1 MRQFALAFTLIS
13 ASLAAPAFAQSRP
26 TPPREL
32 NVALA
37 SQAAQEALATCER
50 SGFHV
55 SVTVLDRGGMA
66 RAFLRG
72 DGSTPHTPDSA
83 RGKAYTALTLGPI
96 FNKTASS
103 ELVQLLS
110 ANPAAAALSNV
121 PGILLLPGA
130 VTIKSGDDVI
140 GSIGVGG
147 APGGDKDEACAR
159 AGAEKIAAALR

>member
-1 MRQFALAFTLIS
+1 MRPFALAFTLIS
-13 ASLAAPAFAQSRP
+13 TLLVTPVVAQSRP
-26 TPPREL
+26 TSPREL
-32 NVALA
+32 SVALA

-55 SVTVLDRGGMA
+55 SVTVLDRSGSA

-96 FNKTASS
+96 FNKNASS
-103 ELVQLLS
+103 ELTQLIA
-110 ANPAAAALSNV
+110 ANPAAAAIANV
-121 PGILLLPGA
+121 PGVLLLAGA
-130 VTIKSGDDVI
+130 VTIKSGDDVV

-159 AGAEKIAAALR
+159 AGSEKIAAALR